1 MKPIVEAELV
11 GGRLGNKMFQMMAAQ
26 RIARHVP
33 GAIVTGHPLPEFGI
47 DPPRLPRPA
56 RHVALQGHRPDVE
69 TAIRLLAGGEVEA
82 VVTRAL
88 CCRMELIEPLETV
101 RALFPSPGLPVEGYG
116 PDRLLIN
123 IRAPYVRRP
132 TDTRVHEG
140 YRPLPL
146 AHYERLI
153 AETGL
158 RPVFL
163 GQLED
168 SAYTAALRARFP
180 AAEFQP
186 SRGPMVDFETIRASR
201 HICVAVSTFS
211 WLAAWLSQAETIHMP
226 IAGIFHPGYRVDID
240 LLPVADPRYRF
251 HFFPPAPWQGLPSDL
266 AEAVQGDEAGTA
278 IPAEAA
284 AALVVPVR
292 PRRLAW
298 PPA

>member
-1 MKPIVEAELV
+1 V
-11 GGRLGNKMFQMMAAQ
+11 GGRLGNKMFQTMVAH
-26 RIARHVP
+26 RIARRVP
-33 GAIVTGHPLPEFGI
+33 GAIVTGDPLPEFGLA
-47 DPPRLPRPA
+47 PPRLPRPA
-56 RHVALQGHRPDVE
+56 RHVAISGHRPDIE
-69 TAIRLLAGGEVEA
+69 AATQLLASGEVEA

-88 CCRMELIEPLETV
+88 CCRMALIEPLETV
-101 RALFPSPGLPVEGYG
+101 RALFPPPATPVEGYG

-123 IRAPYVRRP
+123 IRAPYLRREG
-132 TDTRVHEG
+132 DRGVHEG

-146 AHYERLI
+146 AHYARLI

-163 GQLED
+163 GQLD
-168 SAYTAALRARFP
+168 DGAYTAALRARFP
-180 AAEFQP
+180 DAEFQP
-186 SRGPMVDFETIRASR
+186 SRGAMVDFETIRASR

-211 WLAAWLSQAETIHMP
+211 WLAAWLSEAETIHMP

-251 HFFPPAPWQGLPSDL
+251 QLFPPARWGGFPADL
-266 AEAVQGDEAGTA
+266 AEAVDGDESGTEITA
-278 IPAEAA
+278 DAA

-292 PRRLAW
+292 PRQLMW